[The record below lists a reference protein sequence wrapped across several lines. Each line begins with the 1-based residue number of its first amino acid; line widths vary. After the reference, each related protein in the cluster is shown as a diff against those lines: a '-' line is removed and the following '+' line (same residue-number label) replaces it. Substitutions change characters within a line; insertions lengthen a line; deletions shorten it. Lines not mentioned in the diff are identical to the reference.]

1 MTVAL
6 GTLRKVRRSR
16 SSRSLVSDFDHAKE
30 RRLDAQ
36 DASRAIHRAVLSA
49 KPIIRT
55 GIEREA

>member
-55 GIEREA
+55 GT